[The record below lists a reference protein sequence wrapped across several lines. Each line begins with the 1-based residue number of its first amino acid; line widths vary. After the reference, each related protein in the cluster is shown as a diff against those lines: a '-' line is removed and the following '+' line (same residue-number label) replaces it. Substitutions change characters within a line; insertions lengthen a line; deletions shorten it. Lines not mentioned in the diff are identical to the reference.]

1 MPITSVDH
9 EILTSLRDHL
19 QLYQL
24 DRVTGSLADER
35 ILCYEDPKFGSSDSC
50 LRLFQNV
57 GIPYNKNSGVIEVKV
72 EQMQE
77 LMAGVDELL
86 RVDNLSAEL
95 RSSMGIGFM
104 SDVLSPIPT
113 TSQFSSGASGLT
125 PLFGASTR
133 SLSPVTTPTRV
144 LGMAMLPVGASPARG
159 RVSPITTPERSPYR
173 RRVIRQADVLAR
185 LKDMEGAIRK
195 QQDDGYEICTA
206 EVVEVGRGLV
216 KALYGLS
223 PDIGEGMRPA
233 RVEASPAS
241 TYTSYAVEEDERSIT
256 VGSLYDTVNDTIEA
270 LEKMLAKMRLVQF
283 EASDRLTVETRAGLA
298 EEAAN
303 MALRVQMLL
312 SSDIQ
317 EERPRR
323 FSEVGEVK
331 YDLEEERRGASSR
344 DLSFM
349 VADVQDALSKALKGL
364 ESLQEIQKTLPQTL
378 ARAAD
383 QLDALAS
390 AAVGVTPSSSVAGS
404 RPTSAVSSPQRW

>member
-1 MPITSVDH
+1 
-9 EILTSLRDHL
+9 
-19 QLYQL
+19 
-24 DRVTGSLADER
+24 
-35 ILCYEDPKFGSSDSC
+35 
-50 LRLFQNV
+50 
-57 GIPYNKNSGVIEVKV
+57 
-72 EQMQE
+72 MQE